1 MSLDAQKRAAAV
13 TNSMPLVDSP
23 ADSNRKAFLDL
34 AGLQLES
41 TESLS
46 DQMRSLPPIAALK
59 QAVIDVK
66 SIHDIFKPYLT
77 AEALARVAS
86 DPSGAIPVRIVG
98 TILRPS
104 PPSSQITLYVSLR
117 HLVCVDETGDGWLGE
132 LG

>member
-59 QAVIDVK
+59 QAVHRREVD
-66 SIHDIFKPYLT
+66 T
-77 AEALARVAS
+77 
-86 DPSGAIPVRIVG
+86 
-98 TILRPS
+98 
-104 PPSSQITLYVSLR
+104 R
-117 HLVCVDETGDGWLGE
+117 HLQAVLDGRGPR
-132 LG
+132 